1 MISEYCNMRTAP
13 GVFISR
19 SALAIILSFTL
30 NFTPYV
36 QAETDKGLSIARE
49 MKARTKGFV
58 NYKVDMEMVLVSASG
73 KKKIRKLRVITR
85 EVDGDGDQSLA
96 IFESPADIKG
106 TGFLSHTHIQKN
118 DMQWLYLPALK
129 RVKRI
134 APNNTVAPFMGS
146 EFSYEDLSSYEVE
159 SYTYEY
165 IDDENIDGVEYY
177 ILKRFPVNE
186 YSGYSL
192 QKIWIEKKRYLP
204 VKTEFYNK
212 KNEKIKTLRSGD
224 YKLYQNRFWFA
235 STMRME
241 NHLSGKSSIL
251 NWRNYEFMQPLRA
264 ADFKPNS
271 LKRIY

>member
-1 MISEYCNMRTAP
+1 MISEYCNKCPAIGLLNHGST
-13 GVFISR
+13 I
-19 SALAIILSFTL
+19 AIILTFTL
-30 NFTPYV
+30 GFTAYV

-49 MKARTKGFV
+49 MKTKTKGFV

-159 SYTYEY
+159 NYTYEY
-165 IDDENIDGVEYY
+165 VGDEKVDGVDYF
-177 ILKRFPVNE
+177 ILKRFPVSE
-186 YSGYSL
+186 YSGYSQL
-192 QKIWIEKKRYLP
+192 KVWIEKKRYLLA
-204 VKTEFYNK
+204 KTEFFNK
-212 KNEKIKTLRSGD
+212 KNEKIKTLRTGD
-224 YKLYQNRFWFA
+224 YKLYLNRFWFA
-235 STMRME
+235 SNMRME

-251 NWRNYEFMQPLRA
+251 NWRNYKFKQPLRA